1 MPLGAEPLG
10 AEAAIVAARAL
21 VPGRGRRLL
30 GLTGP
35 PGAGKST
42 LAERLAEAVGAATA
56 VVPMDGFHLPDA
68 RLRALGLADRKGAP
82 ETFDLDGYVGLLAR
96 LRDGSVEVR
105 APRFHRELEASVP
118 DEIIVPATARL
129 VVTEGNY
136 LLHWPQVRAL
146 LDETWYVTVA
156 DDAARVRALIARHE
170 SYGRAPTAA
179 RAWVLRSDEPNARL
193 VEATRPWA
201 DRVVLA
207 W

>member
-1 MPLGAEPLG
+1 
-10 AEAAIVAARAL
+10 
-21 VPGRGRRLL
+21 VPDRGRRLL

-35 PGAGKST
+35 PGAGKSM
-42 LAERLAEAVGAATA
+42 LAERLAEALGAATA

-68 RLRALGLADRKGAP
+68 RLRELGLADRKGAP
-82 ETFDLDGYVGLLAR
+82 ETFDHDGFVDLLAR
-96 LRDGSVEVR
+96 LRDGSVAVR

-118 DEIIVPATARL
+118 DEITVPPTARL

-136 LLHWPQVRAL
+136 LLHWPRVRAL
-146 LDETWYVTVA
+146 LDEVWYVTVA
-156 DDAARVRALIARHE
+156 DDAARVRSLIARHE
-170 SYGRAPTAA
+170 SYGRTAAAA
-179 RAWVLRSDEPNARL
+179 RAWVLRSDEANARL